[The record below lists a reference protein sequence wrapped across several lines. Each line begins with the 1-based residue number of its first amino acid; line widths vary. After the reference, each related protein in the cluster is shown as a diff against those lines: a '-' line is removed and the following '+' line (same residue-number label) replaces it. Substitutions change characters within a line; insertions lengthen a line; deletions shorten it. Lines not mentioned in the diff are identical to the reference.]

1 MRSCI
6 IIIIIPLILGLI
18 SWFVLPGVF
27 SDSAFGLLVLES
39 MTAGAGFNMAST
51 PDPENIAVDQQHF
64 MTWWSPGQYLIP
76 GFFLQFG
83 LSHGQAVVLT
93 VCTSTLLGLWGWLAV
108 SRKFGASNWVQTM
121 FLLGLA
127 TFRFT
132 TLPFR
137 IYNGGEVLLFWAAP
151 WAFLL
156 LWKSLEY
163 GPFYTFATALLGA
176 AILFFAK
183 LSGLIV
189 FTAVTAS
196 LALGD
201 LWKNGR
207 VRIPSAA
214 LILGSVTAAGL
225 FWWAWISRG
234 NTPAGVG
241 SSPGGWEAWLFPPA
255 AAVFSGVSLH
265 DFLARVF
272 IHPSRPLLPGA
283 DLRVTAWIL
292 GPAAVACLIWI
303 WRKLRM
309 DANSRTWIGLAGTIV
324 LIQTGIFAILYGK
337 GSAISMEERH
347 LRFAGILMF
356 LSMLMAAEKS
366 DTGGRKIFTGVT
378 LFFGAYGL
386 ASFAFG
392 VKQTAKSGRM
402 DPVSGIQQMVVS
414 PKALAVLRQNKNP
427 GEKPVAV
434 VSSPEAGLAL
444 PGWRI
449 IPLHLDFTE
458 AAELKKLRWSGRVP
472 KLYIVLEE
480 RMEKNGKA
488 QILLESFS
496 DYRSGEWKRKMVEGT
511 VIYQAGGET
520 L

>member
-1 MRSCI
+1 MQKSLI
-6 IIIIIPLILGLI
+6 IIIPPLILGLI

-27 SDSAFGLLVLES
+27 TDSAFGLLVLES
-39 MTAGAGFNMAST
+39 MAEGSGFNMASA
-51 PDPENIAVDQQHF
+51 PDPENIALDRRYF

-76 GFFLQFG
+76 GFFLQLG
-83 LSHGQAVVLT
+83 ISHGQAAVLT
-93 VCTSTLLGLWGWLAV
+93 VCTSTLLGLWGWLEV
-108 SRKFGASNWVQTM
+108 SRRFGASNWVQTM

-137 IYNGGEVLLFWAAP
+137 IYNGGEVLLFWVAP
-151 WAFLL
+151 WVFLL
-156 LWKSLEY
+156 LWKSLKQ
-163 GPFYTFATALLGA
+163 GPLYTFAAALLGA
-176 AILFFAK
+176 SILFFAK

-196 LALGD
+196 LALWD

-207 VRIPSAA
+207 VRLPLAG
-214 LILGSVTAAGL
+214 LFLGAVTAASL
-225 FWWAWISRG
+225 VWWAWISRG
-234 NTPAGVG
+234 NTPAGG
-241 SSPGGWEAWLFPPA
+241 GASPGGWEAWLFPPA

-265 DFLARVF
+265 DFLARLF
-272 IHPSRPLLPGA
+272 IHPNRPLLPGS

-303 WRKLRM
+303 WRKLRFG
-309 DANSRTWIGLAGTIV
+309 ANSRTWIGVAGPIV
-324 LIQTGIFAILYGK
+324 LIQAGIFAILYAK

-366 DTGGRKIFTGVT
+366 NIGGRSILTGVT
-378 LFFGAYGL
+378 LFFSAYGL
-386 ASFAFG
+386 TSFAFG
-392 VKQTAKSGRM
+392 VMQAAKSGRI
-402 DPVSGIQQMVVS
+402 DRVSGIQQIAVS
-414 PKALAVLRQNKNP
+414 PKALAVLRQNKNID
-427 GEKPVAV
+427 EKPVAV
-434 VSSPEAGLAL
+434 VPSPEAGLAL

-458 AAELKKLRWSGRVP
+458 TVELKKNRWSGRVP

-496 DYRSGEWKRKMVEGT
+496 DYRSGDWKREVVDGT
-511 VIYQAGGET
+511 VIYQAVGEI